1 MINTP
6 SSVLKDEL
14 IAMAADPEIQ
24 AELRELECEFSVTD
38 ADGLDS
44 ES

>member
-1 MINTP
+1 MINP
-6 SSVLKDEL
+6 LSYALKNEL
-14 IAMAADPEIQ
+14 ADMAADPEIQ
-24 AELRELECEFSVTD
+24 AELRKIEYEFSIAE